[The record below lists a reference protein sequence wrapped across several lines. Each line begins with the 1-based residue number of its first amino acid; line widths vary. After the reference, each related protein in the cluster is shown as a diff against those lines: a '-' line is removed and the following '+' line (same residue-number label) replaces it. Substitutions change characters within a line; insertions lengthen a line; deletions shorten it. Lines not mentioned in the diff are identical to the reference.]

1 MGRVEAR
8 YAEPDSAAL
17 CHYLGMNAERHQASN
32 FYPAE

>member
-17 CHYLGMNAERHQASN
+17 RHYLRNERGTPSGV
-32 FYPAE
+32 